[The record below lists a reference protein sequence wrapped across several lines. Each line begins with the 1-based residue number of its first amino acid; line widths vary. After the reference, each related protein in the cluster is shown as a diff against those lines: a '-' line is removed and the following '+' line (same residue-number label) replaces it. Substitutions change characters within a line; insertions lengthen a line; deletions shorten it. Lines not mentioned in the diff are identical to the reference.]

1 MAIPD
6 VDEQRFR
13 EVLRRN
19 LSPARA
25 ISDPSHLRGRLK
37 LLKQID
43 RAFNSPGK
51 HVFIYGD
58 RGVGKSSLAQTAATI
73 HQSSDGSPVVIACD
87 QYADFYKLIADVARS
102 ALPPRSV
109 IERRTSESKTGL
121 RIPGLSHEVQKG
133 LQVGIV
139 PEVQSLND
147 AIVMLKYIAG
157 LHSNEP
163 VVIIDEFDQVKDNDN
178 KKRFADLIKQVSD
191 QEVGIR
197 LIFLWDRSFF
207 GRPHRGASLH

>member
-6 VDEQRFR
+6 VDEQQFR

-58 RGVGKSSLAQTAATI
+58 RGVGNHRWRNRSYDPPIVRWLSSRNSMRPVRRLLQTDCRCSAFRPPPKKCHRTSYVRIENRAPD
-73 HQSSDGSPVVIACD
+73 SGA
-87 QYADFYKLIADVARS
+87 VARG
-102 ALPPRSV
+102 P
-109 IERRTSESKTGL
+109 ERFAGRNSPGSSESQ
-121 RIPGLSHEVQKG
+121 RRNCYVEVHCRPP
-133 LQVGIV
+133 LQRTRC
-139 PEVQSLND
+139 D
-147 AIVMLKYIAG
+147 
-157 LHSNEP
+157 
-163 VVIIDEFDQVKDNDN
+163 
-178 KKRFADLIKQVSD
+178 
-191 QEVGIR
+191 
-197 LIFLWDRSFF
+197 
-207 GRPHRGASLH
+207 HRRV